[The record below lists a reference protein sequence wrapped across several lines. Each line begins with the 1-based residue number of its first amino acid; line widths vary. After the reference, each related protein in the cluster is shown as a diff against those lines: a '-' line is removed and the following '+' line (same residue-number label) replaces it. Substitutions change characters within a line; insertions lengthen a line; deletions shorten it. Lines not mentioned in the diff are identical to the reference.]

1 MTELENLS
9 EEKQQKLLGV
19 IECCKVS
26 ENKFEKEF
34 DLLDIEDKK
43 TTISYII
50 DDVYEYDDRNNDNK
64 DIVAF
69 FKQDKYKSI
78 IKELYQEFEIKY
90 KEDLIKTAKENKVR
104 FDEFYKKYPTYGDCV
119 FLDEDII
126 KFKEIIKDIDNDDF
140 SQFDTL
146 SENEK
151 IRLVIEI
158 TESKYDVDHEIKFL
172 IKEEL
177 KQYFI
182 DSFLL
187 PCEEDEYSEYLK
199 TKK

>member
-1 MTELENLS
+1 MIELEKLS
-9 EEKQQKLLGV
+9 TEKQQKLLDV
-19 IECCKVS
+19 IGCFKVS
-26 ENKFEKEF
+26 EKKFEKEF

-50 DDVYEYDDRNNDNK
+50 DNVYEYDDRNK
-64 DIVAF
+64 DIVVF

-78 IKELYQEFEIKY
+78 TKELSQEFEIKY

-104 FDEFYKKYPTYGDCV
+104 FDKFYKKYPTYDEKS
-119 FLDEDII
+119 FSDEDII
-126 KFKEIIKDIDNDDF
+126 KFKEIIKDIDDDDF

-146 SENEK
+146 NENEK
-151 IRLVIEI
+151 IRVVLEI
-158 TESKYDVDHEIKFL
+158 IDSKYDVDHEIKFL
-172 IKEEL
+172 IKDEL
-177 KQYFI
+177 EQYFI

-199 TKK
+199 NK